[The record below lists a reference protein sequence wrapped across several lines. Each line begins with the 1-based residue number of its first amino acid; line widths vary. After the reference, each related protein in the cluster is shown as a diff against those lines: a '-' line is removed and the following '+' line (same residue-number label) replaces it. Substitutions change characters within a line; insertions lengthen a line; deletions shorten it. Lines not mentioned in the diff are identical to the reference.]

1 MKKVILFY
9 PNFAND
15 GIKKNI
21 ILHYNFLKKKFDT
34 KIITNSTKF
43 NFNNKKAVINL
54 KNKFFERNKFLNYL
68 YCIFILFNFYRREKK
83 LIIISFDESSLLV
96 LINYCFFKKKITIR
110 TSNPIY
116 NPLNKEEFK
125 FFKKKFFFQF
135 FKLFFYRYA
144 SLIWTFSKKNK
155 KYLKKNFH
163 IKKVSVISNIFKKE
177 QMKKIKLKN
186 KYFDIFFVGRL
197 IKIKD
202 PLFIFDSLSQVLIK
216 EKIRIFFVGEG
227 NLKNKIKRLQQK
239 TRSNIF
245 FLGYKKNPF
254 KVLKSKID
262 LFCLTSKFD
271 GAPNALGEAISN
283 GIPCIAPK
291 GVGLSDNLLLNGKGG
306 FLYKPGNKKNFCK
319 KILFIKKNYNLA
331 IKKRIIAYKNI
342 DAYSHKKV
350 LKKLIF
356 IINSL

>member
-1 MKKVILFY
+1 MNKVILFY

-54 KNKFFERNKFLNYL
+54 KNKFFERNKFFNYL

-96 LINYCFFKKKITIR
+96 LINYYFFKKKIIIR

-227 NLKNKIKRLQQK
+227 NLENRIKRLQHK
-239 TRSNIF
+239 NPNNVF
-245 FLGYKKNPF
+245 FLGFKKDPF
-254 KVLKSKID
+254 KKFKQKID
-262 LFCLTSKFD
+262 LFCLTSQFD
-271 GAPNALGEAISN
+271 GTPNALGEAISN

-291 GVGLSDNLLLNGKGG
+291 GVGLSNDLLLNGKGG
-306 FLYKPGNKKNFCK
+306 FLYKPGNKINFCK
-319 KILFIKKNYNLA
+319 KIMFIKKNYNLA
-331 IKKRIIAYKNI
+331 LQKRMVAHKNI
-342 DAYSHKKV
+342 GAYSHKKV

-356 IINSL
+356 VINSL